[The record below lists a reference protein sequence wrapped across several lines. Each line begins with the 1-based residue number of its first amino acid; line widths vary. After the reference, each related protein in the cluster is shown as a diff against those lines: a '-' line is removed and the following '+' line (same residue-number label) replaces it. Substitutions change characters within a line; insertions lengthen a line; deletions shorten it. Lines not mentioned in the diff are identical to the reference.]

1 MSLTCLERQKLS
13 VIKKLREN
21 VANTRP
27 EGQVQ
32 DVNGNYAGKDL
43 ERRHSKLRNTMAIKS
58 FGMNINTPGCLT
70 CGLRVVFVHFV
81 FVLFRAHFRFIK
93 MTLVNAVIIHIHFT
107 DCTKV
112 VDSKNESIGYGSQRK
127 RAAKF

>member
-32 DVNGNYAGKDL
+32 DVNYAGKDL

-58 FGMNINTPGCLT
+58 FGMNITPGCLA
-70 CGLRVVFVHFV
+70 CGLRVVFVSLRVRVISCSFS
-81 FVLFRAHFRFIK
+81 FCSMI
-93 MTLVNAVIIHIHFT
+93 LVNAVIIIRIHFT

-112 VDSKNESIGYGSQRK
+112 VDSKNESIGYG
-127 RAAKF
+127 FF

>member
-58 FGMNINTPGCLT
+58 FGMNITPAWLF
-70 CGLRVVFVHFV
+70 GLWTSCRVCITSCSCYLVLI
-81 FVLFRAHFRFIK
+81 FVL
-93 MTLVNAVIIHIHFT
+93 
-107 DCTKV
+107 
-112 VDSKNESIGYGSQRK
+112 
-127 RAAKF
+127 